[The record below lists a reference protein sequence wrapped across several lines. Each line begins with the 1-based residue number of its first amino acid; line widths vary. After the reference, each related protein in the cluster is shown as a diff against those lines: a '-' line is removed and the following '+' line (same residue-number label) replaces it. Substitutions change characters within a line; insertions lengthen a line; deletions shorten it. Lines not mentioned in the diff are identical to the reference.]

1 MIKGVSVERE
11 HDQSPATDVV
21 QNAGDLMKIAMAHL
35 DEMPDYYTKLDA
47 MENEGRFVTE
57 KELLDWANIN
67 EEKKVKK
74 TIKINKSV
82 ITEMIQGFIKEIWSI
97 NSYWIRW
104 RKEKRIL

>member
-57 KELLDWANIN
+57 KELLD
-67 EEKKVKK
+67 
-74 TIKINKSV
+74 
-82 ITEMIQGFIKEIWSI
+82 
-97 NSYWIRW
+97 
-104 RKEKRIL
+104 